1 MRLLHVTETA
11 KGGVGTYLNEI
22 VPQQIAALGRD
33 RVRLLCPA
41 EHRDQMPDIASGQI
55 DCFARPARS
64 IPSLL
69 TLTRCLARVVA
80 SFQPDIIHAH
90 ASFAGLLTRTIY
102 GWRQQRPLLVYCP
115 HGWAFQHRGAATAE
129 RLLAPLCDH
138 IIAISNHEAAEAE
151 RVRINPD
158 RLSIIHNAIARQR
171 PPPART
177 EWHDQR
183 RKILFIGRL
192 DRQKGLDILAASVSG
207 LETKVVLRVA
217 GQAVRGPAATPAA
230 SNIEYLGWLT
240 PAQIA
245 GQLEQA
251 DLLAMPSRWEGFGLA
266 ALEAM
271 RAGKPVIASAVGG
284 LPEVVADGISGRLV
298 PPGDVTALRA
308 ALLAD
313 DDASLRRMGAA
324 GRDIFNRHFTSDRL
338 HEDLLALFNRLLTT
352 NGVRPG
358 SVPPDQ

>member
-22 VPQQIAALGRD
+22 VPLQTAALGRGAV
-33 RVRLLCPA
+33 RVICPA
-41 EHRDQMPDIASGQI
+41 EHRSQMPDIDTFQV
-55 DCFARPARS
+55 DCFARPKRS
-64 IPSLL
+64 IPSLFA
-69 TLTRCLARVVA
+69 LARFIPRIAA

-90 ASFAGLLTRTIY
+90 ASFAGLLVRAIY
-102 GWRQQRPLLVYCP
+102 GWRQRRPLLIYCP
-115 HGWAFQHRGAATAE
+115 HGWAFQHRGTAAAE

-138 IIAISNHEAAEAE
+138 IIAISDHEAAEAL
-151 RVRINPD
+151 RVRINTD
-158 RLSIIHNAIARQR
+158 RLSVVHNAIARHG
-171 PPPART
+171 PPPAPT
-177 EWHDQR
+177 EWHDKR

-192 DRQKGLDILAASVSG
+192 DRQKGLDILAASVRG
-207 LETKVVLRVA
+207 LENTVVLRVA
-217 GQAVRGPAATPAA
+217 GEAVRGPACLPHS

-251 DLLAMPSRWEGFGLA
+251 DLLAMPSRWEGFGLT

-298 PPGDVTALRA
+298 PPEDAVALRT

-313 DDASLRRMGAA
+313 DDTSLQQMGIA
-324 GRDIFNRHFTSDRL
+324 GRDIFHRRFTSDRL
-338 HEDLLALFNRLLTT
+338 HEEILGLYNQLLST
-352 NGVRPG
+352 NGVMNG
-358 SVPPDQ
+358 SVSPYP